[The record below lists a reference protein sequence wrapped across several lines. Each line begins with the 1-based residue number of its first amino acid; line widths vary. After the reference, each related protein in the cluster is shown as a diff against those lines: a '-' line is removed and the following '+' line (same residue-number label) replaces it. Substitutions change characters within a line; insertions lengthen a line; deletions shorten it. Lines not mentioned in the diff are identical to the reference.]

1 MNYKFKTKPY
11 KHQLTALEKS
21 WNKENFAYFMEMG
34 TGKTKVL
41 IDNLAMLY
49 DKGKIDGA
57 LIIAPKGVVKTWYE
71 QELPTHLPNHIEN
84 VTVLW
89 QPNITK
95 TQREKLE
102 SLFEIETAFH
112 ILIMNVESLSTDKGV
127 KFASKFINSHK
138 TLMAIDESTTIKT
151 PTAKR
156 TKNIIDIGKLA
167 KYRRIMT
174 GSPITKNPLDLYT
187 QCEFLDPWLLDFS
200 SYYAFRNR
208 YAEMKTMHIHGRSI
222 QVVDKFQNL
231 GELSETVKQFSY
243 RVLKEDCL
251 DLPDKIFI
259 KRHVSLTPDQK
270 KIYEQMKK
278 AAMAMLNGKM
288 TTTMT
293 VLTQLMRLHQITCG
307 HFIADDGST
316 QSVDSNRLNELM
328 NILEETEGKAIIW
341 ANYQLSVGEIIQ
353 RIIKEYGPGSVVHYY
368 GKTLPEQRD
377 YAIDAFQKGKARFF
391 VGTPA
396 TGGYG
401 LTPQEDRQDFIR
413 KFQND
418 PKCRFLIGTPQ
429 TGGYGITLTQANT
442 VIYYSNSYDLE
453 KRLQSEDR
461 AHRIGQKKPVTYVD
475 LIAEDTVDEKIVKA
489 LRDKINIASEVM
501 GEELKDWI

>member
-11 KHQLTALEKS
+11 AHQLTALEKS

-41 IDNLAMLY
+41 IDNVAMLY
-49 DKGKIDGA
+49 DKGKIDSA

-71 QELPTHLPNHIEN
+71 QELPTHLPDHIEN
-84 VTVLW
+84 VSVLW

-95 TQREKLE
+95 TQQEKLN
-102 SLFEIETAFH
+102 SLFEIDSALH
-112 ILIMNVESLSTDKGV
+112 ILVMNVEALSTEKGV
-127 KFASKFINSHK
+127 KFATKFINSHK

-151 PTAKR
+151 PTARR
-156 TKNIIDIGKLA
+156 TKNIIKIGLNA
-167 KYRRIMT
+167 KYKRIMT

-208 YAEMKTMHIHGRSI
+208 YAEMKTMHVHGRSI

-231 GELSETVKQFSY
+231 GELSDTVKQFSY

-251 DLPDKIFI
+251 DLPPKVFI
-259 KRHVSLTPDQK
+259 KRHVTLTADQQR
-270 KIYEQMKK
+270 IYKQMKDQ
-278 AAMAMLNGKM
+278 ALAVLNGKV

-307 HFIADDGST
+307 YVAADDGTT
-316 QSVDSNRLNELM
+316 QHVESNRLNELM
-328 NILEETEGKAIIW
+328 SILEDTEGKVIIW

-353 RIIKEYGPGSVVHYY
+353 KIIKVYGPDSYVHY
-368 GKTLPEQRD
+368 
-377 YAIDAFQKGKARFF
+377 
-391 VGTPA
+391 
-396 TGGYG
+396 YG

-418 PKCRFLIGTPQ
+418 PKCRFIIGTPQ

-442 VIYYSNSYDLE
+442 VIYYSNGYDLE

-461 AHRIGQKKPVTYVD
+461 AHRIGQKKTVTYID
-475 LIAEDTVDEKIVKA
+475 LIAEDTIDEKIVEA
-489 LRDKINIASEVM
+489 LRKKIDIASQVM

>member
-21 WNKENFAYFMEMG
+21 WNKETYAYFMEMG

-41 IDNLAMLY
+41 IDNMSMLY
-49 DKGKIDGA
+49 DKGKVDGA

-71 QELPTHLPNHIEN
+71 QELPTHLPDHIEN
-84 VTVLW
+84 VSVLW

-95 TQREKLE
+95 KQQEKLE
-102 SLFEIETAFH
+102 SLFEIETALH
-112 ILIMNVESLSTDKGV
+112 ILVMNVEAFSTEKGI
-127 KFASKFINSHK
+127 KFASKFLNSHK
-138 TLMAIDESTTIKT
+138 VLMAIDESTTIKT

-156 TKNIIDIGKLA
+156 TKNIIKLGTYS

-187 QCEFLDPWLLDFS
+187 QCEFLDPYLLNHS

-208 YAEMKTMHIHGRSI
+208 YAEMKTMHIRGRSI
-222 QVVDKFQNL
+222 QVVHAFQNL
-231 GELSETVKQFSY
+231 SELSDKLQGFSY

-251 DLPDKIFI
+251 DLPPKNFI
-259 KRHVSLTPDQK
+259 KRYVTLTPDQK
-270 KIYEQMKK
+270 KVYDQMKK
-278 AAMAMLNGKM
+278 TALATLNGKV
-288 TTTMT
+288 TSTMT

-307 HFIADDGST
+307 HFTADDGST
-316 QSVDSNRLNELM
+316 QSVESNRLNELM
-328 NILEETEGKAIIW
+328 SVLEETEGKAIIW

-353 RIIKEYGPGSVVHYY
+353 RIVKEYGEDSYVHYY
-368 GKTLPEQRD
+368 G
-377 YAIDAFQKGKARFF
+377 
-391 VGTPA
+391 
-396 TGGYG
+396 
-401 LTPQEDRQDFIR
+401 LTSQEDRQDFIR

-418 PKCRFLIGTPQ
+418 SKCRFLIGTPQ

-461 AHRIGQKKPVTYVD
+461 AHRIGQKKTVTYVD
-475 LIAEDTVDEKIVKA
+475 LICEDTVDEKIVKA
-489 LRDKINIASEVM
+489 LRNKINIASEVM

>member
-11 KHQLTALEKS
+11 AHQLTALEKS
-21 WNKENFAYFMEMG
+21 WHKENFAYFMEMG

-49 DKGKIDGA
+49 DKGKVDGA

-71 QELPTHLPNHIEN
+71 QELPTHLPDHIEN

-95 TQREKLE
+95 GQEEKLN
-102 SLFEIETAFH
+102 SLFEIETALH
-112 ILIMNVESLSTDKGV
+112 ILIMNVEALSTDKGV
-127 KFASKFINSHK
+127 KFAYKFLNSHK

-156 TKNIIDIGKLA
+156 TKNIIDLGEKA

-187 QCEFLDPWLLDFS
+187 QCYFLDPYLLDHA
-200 SYYAFRNR
+200 SYYSFRNR
-208 YAEMKTMHIHGRSI
+208 YAIMKTMHVRGRSI
-222 QVVDKFQNL
+222 QVVSKFQNL
-231 GELSETVKQFSY
+231 SELSDVVKTFSD

-251 DLPDKIFI
+251 DLPPKNFT
-259 KRHVSLTPDQK
+259 KRHIVLTADQR

-278 AAMAMLNGKM
+278 AAMAVLNGKV

-307 HFIADDGST
+307 HFTADDGST
-316 QSVDSNRLNELM
+316 QLIPNNRITELM
-328 NILEETEGKAIIW
+328 NILEETEGKVIIW
-341 ANYQLSVGEIIQ
+341 ANYQRDVNQ
-353 RIIKEYGPGSVVHYY
+353 IIKNVTEKYGEDSIV
-368 GKTLPEQRD
+368 D
-377 YAIDAFQKGKARFF
+377 Y
-391 VGTPA
+391 
-396 TGGYG
+396 YG
-401 LTPQEDRQDFIR
+401 LTPQEDRQDNIR
-413 KFQND
+413 KFQNG
-418 PKCRFLIGTPQ
+418 PECRFLIGTPQ
-429 TGGYGITLTQANT
+429 TGGYGITLTKANT
-442 VIYYSNSYDLE
+442 VVYYSNGYDLE

-461 AHRIGQKKPVTYVD
+461 AHRIGQKKNVTYID
-475 LIAEDTVDEKIVKA
+475 LIAEDTVDEKIVEA
-489 LRDKINIASEVM
+489 LRKKINIASEVL

>member
-11 KHQLTALEKS
+11 AHQLTALEKS
-21 WNKENFAYFMEMG
+21 WNKENYAYFMEMG

-49 DKGKIDGA
+49 DKGKIDSA

-71 QELPTHLPNHIEN
+71 QELPAHLPNHIEN
-84 VTVLW
+84 VSVLW

-95 TQREKLE
+95 TQQEKLDT
-102 SLFEIETAFH
+102 LFEIDSALH
-112 ILIMNVESLSTDKGV
+112 ILVMNVEALSTDKGV
-127 KFASKFINSHK
+127 KFATKFINSHK

-151 PTAKR
+151 PTARR
-156 TKNIIDIGKLA
+156 TKNIIKMGVNA
-167 KYRRIMT
+167 KYKRIMT

-208 YAEMKTMHIHGRSI
+208 YAEMKTMHVHGRSI

-231 GELSETVKQFSY
+231 GELSDTVKQFSY

-251 DLPDKIFI
+251 DLPPKVFI
-259 KRHVSLTPDQK
+259 KRHITLTPDQK

-278 AAMAMLNGKM
+278 AAMTVLNGKV

-307 HFIADDGST
+307 YVTADDGST
-316 QSVDSNRLNELM
+316 QQVESNRLNELM
-328 NILEETEGKAIIW
+328 SILEDTEGKVIIW

-353 RIIKEYGPGSVVHYY
+353 KLIKVYGKDSYVHY
-368 GKTLPEQRD
+368 
-377 YAIDAFQKGKARFF
+377 
-391 VGTPA
+391 
-396 TGGYG
+396 YG

-418 PKCRFLIGTPQ
+418 PKCRFIVGTPQ
-429 TGGYGITLTQANT
+429 TGGYGITLTEANT
-442 VIYYSNSYDLE
+442 VIYYSNGYDLE

-461 AHRIGQKKPVTYVD
+461 AHRIGQKKTVTYID
-475 LIAEDTVDEKIVKA
+475 LICEDTIDEKIVKA

>member
-11 KHQLTALEKS
+11 AHQLTALEKS

-57 LIIAPKGVVKTWYE
+57 LIVAPKGVVKTWYE
-71 QELPTHLPNHIEN
+71 QELPTHLPDHIEN
-84 VTVLW
+84 VSVLW

-95 TQREKLE
+95 GQQEKLE
-102 SLFEIETAFH
+102 SLFEIETALH
-112 ILIMNVESLSTDKGV
+112 ILVMNVEALSTDKGV
-127 KFASKFINSHK
+127 KFATKFINSHK
-138 TLMAIDESTTIKT
+138 ALMAIDESTTIKT

-156 TKNIIDIGKLA
+156 TKNIIGIGQNA
-167 KYRRIMT
+167 KYKRIMT

-231 GELSETVKQFSY
+231 GELSDTVKEFSY

-251 DLPDKIFI
+251 DLPPKVFI
-259 KRHVSLTPDQK
+259 KRHVTLTPDQK
-270 KIYEQMKK
+270 RVYEQMKEQ
-278 AAMAMLNGKM
+278 AIAHLNGKV

-307 HFIADDGST
+307 YVAADDGTT
-316 QSVDSNRLNELM
+316 QAVESNRLNEM
-328 NILEETEGKAIIW
+328 MSILEDTEGKVIIW
-341 ANYQLSVGEIIQ
+341 ANYQMSVSEIMQ
-353 RIIKEYGPGSVVHYY
+353 ALTKKYGANSFVHY
-368 GKTLPEQRD
+368 
-377 YAIDAFQKGKARFF
+377 
-391 VGTPA
+391 
-396 TGGYG
+396 YG
-401 LTPQEDRQDFIR
+401 LTPQEDRQDYIR

-418 PKCRFLIGTPQ
+418 PECRFIIGTPQ

-442 VIYYSNSYDLE
+442 VIYYSNGYDLE

-461 AHRIGQKKPVTYVD
+461 AHRIGQKKTVTYID
-475 LIAEDTVDEKIVKA
+475 LIAEDTIDEKIVEA
-489 LRDKINIASEVM
+489 LRKKINIASEVM
-501 GEELKDWI
+501 GEELKEWI